1 MAHRHR
7 DPKVRLSRGFSIA
20 ELVIAAALG
29 LALIIIAAD
38 AMVSHLK
45 SSAEAESLQ
54 RQRDDWSRATSFM
67 ESEIAM
73 SERVFTDPTKI
84 SIPSNCNLDPSEVR
98 LALDLKRNLAPIIY
112 GVKTTSSLPASELN
126 GWVGD
131 LVLVRCGPDILITDN
146 DGEDYAT
153 GAAVSTVLI
162 DGLDANAPGQGFYVQ
177 PSTSAKAASFTLAI
191 KGLARSRYSFGSGS
205 HSRVN
210 PVAAFPEEQSTCD
223 RICSI
228 NSQTGLMECKDIGG
242 FYIIKGTYLSPDSIS
257 IPYAA
262 ISNQDNVTVCSLGGS
277 NTTGD
282 TITGSPLNDVL
293 DAGNFC
299 PATGT
304 CQGATITAG
313 AGRNYLL
320 GTPASDVLNGGPN
333 DDTLIG
339 RGGNDQMNGGEG
351 SNSYLP
357 WPDLASASAL
367 GTVTITGGSGLD
379 VVYLR
384 GNRSDFNGI
393 NSCNSSSCTISRG
406 NASVFMQNV
415 NVLIFKDGRA
425 DLP

>member
-7 DPKVRLSRGFSIA
+7 DPKVRLARGFSIA
-20 ELVIAAALG
+20 ELMIAAALG
-29 LALIIIAAD
+29 LALLIVGAD

-84 SIPSNCNLDPSEVR
+84 NIPSICNLEPSEVR

-126 GWVGD
+126 GWVGER
-131 LVLVRCGPDILITDN
+131 VLVRCGPDILITDN
-146 DGEDYAT
+146 DGEDYAK
-153 GAAVSTVLI
+153 GAAVSSVLI

-177 PSTSAKAASFTLAI
+177 PSSSAKSASFTLAI

-210 PVAAFPEEQSTCD
+210 PVAGFPEEESTCD

-228 NSQTGLMECKDIGG
+228 NSKTGQMECKDIGG
-242 FYIIKGTYLSPDSIS
+242 FYIIKGAYLSTDLIS

-262 ISNQDNVTVCSLGGS
+262 VSNQDNVTVCSLGGS
-277 NTTGD
+277 GTNGD

-293 DAGNFC
+293 DAGNVC
-299 PATGT
+299 PATAN
-304 CQGATITAG
+304 CQGATITG
-313 AGRNYLL
+313 GSGRNYLF
-320 GTPASDVLNGGPN
+320 GTPASDVLIGGPN

-351 SNSYLP
+351 NNSYLP
-357 WPDLASASAL
+357 WPDLASARAL
-367 GTVTITGGSGLD
+367 GNVTITGGNGLD

-384 GNRSDFNGI
+384 GNRSDFNGS
-393 NSCNSSSCTISRG
+393 NSCNSLSCTISRG
-406 NASVFMQNV
+406 NASVFMQNI

>member
-7 DPKVRLSRGFSIA
+7 DPKVRLAQGFSIP

-112 GVKTTSSLPASELN
+112 GVKTTSSLAASELN

-131 LVLVRCGPDILITDN
+131 RVLVRCGPDILITDN
-146 DGEDYAT
+146 DGEDYAK

-191 KGLARSRYSFGSGS
+191 
-205 HSRVN
+205 RVW
-210 PVAAFPEEQSTCD
+210 PEAAT
-223 RICSI
+223 
-228 NSQTGLMECKDIGG
+228 
-242 FYIIKGTYLSPDSIS
+242 
-257 IPYAA
+257 A
-262 ISNQDNVTVCSLGGS
+262 
-277 NTTGD
+277 
-282 TITGSPLNDVL
+282 L
-293 DAGNFC
+293 D
-299 PATGT
+299 
-304 CQGATITAG
+304 QEV
-313 AGRNYLL
+313 
-320 GTPASDVLNGGPN
+320 TPA
-333 DDTLIG
+333 
-339 RGGNDQMNGGEG
+339 
-351 SNSYLP
+351 
-357 WPDLASASAL
+357 
-367 GTVTITGGSGLD
+367 
-379 VVYLR
+379 
-384 GNRSDFNGI
+384 
-393 NSCNSSSCTISRG
+393 
-406 NASVFMQNV
+406 
-415 NVLIFKDGRA
+415 
-425 DLP
+425 